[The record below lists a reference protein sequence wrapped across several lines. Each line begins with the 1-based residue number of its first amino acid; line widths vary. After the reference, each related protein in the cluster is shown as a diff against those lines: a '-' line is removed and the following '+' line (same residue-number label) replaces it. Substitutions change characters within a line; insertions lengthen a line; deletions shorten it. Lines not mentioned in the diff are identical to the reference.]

1 MKALHAGSAMDR
13 VERVLVYRLG
23 SLGDT
28 VVALPCFHL
37 IARHFTHAERRV
49 LTNFPVAGK
58 AAPLMSVLEGCGL
71 VHGAFHYPVG
81 LRDPRALLALR
92 AEIRH
97 WRPEVLVYLAAPRGR
112 LALWR
117 DLAFFRLC
125 GIGRT
130 VGAPLSRDLATH
142 KALPEGLWEAEASR
156 LARCLAPLGDAAVD
170 EPGSWDLRLG
180 PAEET
185 AAERAL
191 AGWPGKGEFLAL
203 GIGTKFPVND
213 WGEANWQAAIAELG
227 RRHGALGLVT
237 LGAVEEAE
245 RSQAVAAAWPGPRLD
260 LCGRLAP
267 RESAALLRRARLFMG
282 HDSGPMHLAAA
293 VGVRVVAV
301 FSARNPP
308 GVWFPH
314 GHGHRVLYPVTA
326 CAECKRADCR
336 RYGKS
341 CIVSITPAE
350 VARAVDEALSALDP
364 LG

>member
-1 MKALHAGSAMDR
+1 MDR
-13 VERVLVYRLG
+13 EERVLVYRLG

-37 IARHFTHAERRV
+37 IARHFAHAERRV

-58 AAPLMSVLEGCGL
+58 AAPLMSVLEGSGL

-81 LRDPRALLALR
+81 LRDPGALLALG
-92 AEIRH
+92 AEIRR
-97 WRPEVLVYLAAPRGR
+97 WRPDLLVYLVAPRGR
-112 LALWR
+112 LAVWR

-130 VGAPLSRDLATH
+130 VGAPLSRELATH
-142 KALPEGLWEAEASR
+142 KALSDGLWEAEASR

-191 AGWPGKGEFLAL
+191 AGWPGKGAFLAL

-213 WGEANWQAAIAELG
+213 WGESNWQAALAELG

-237 LGAVEEAE
+237 LGAAEEITRLRFCFADLTAE
-245 RSQAVAAAWPGPRLD
+245 DAGVPPYRPGEGDWRFIARGERTQTEIDAELCAVLPRQESFAGLFEALNAALAGDAPWPLTIEDAYQSLELASAIYYASATNQAVDLPLPPAHPVRAGWLAWLP
-260 LCGRLAP
+260 
-267 RESAALLRRARLFMG
+267 
-282 HDSGPMHLAAA
+282 
-293 VGVRVVAV
+293 
-301 FSARNPP
+301 
-308 GVWFPH
+308 
-314 GHGHRVLYPVTA
+314 
-326 CAECKRADCR
+326 
-336 RYGKS
+336 
-341 CIVSITPAE
+341 
-350 VARAVDEALSALDP
+350 
-364 LG
+364 